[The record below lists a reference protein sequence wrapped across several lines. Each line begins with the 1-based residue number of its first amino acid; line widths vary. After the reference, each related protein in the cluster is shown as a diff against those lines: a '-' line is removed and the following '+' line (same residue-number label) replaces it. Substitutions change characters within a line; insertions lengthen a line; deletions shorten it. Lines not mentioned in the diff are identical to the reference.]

1 MGIFFIIFRKLV
13 RKQQR
18 WLFMLQYSNINNH
31 CIKSVPIRSYSGP
44 YFHPMGLNTDEN
56 NSECGHFLR
65 SKSPLFF
72 QSSFLP
78 WIELCIF
85 EIVAY
90 IFNMPSIW
98 LTMLIGTSFEINL
111 ETLRRRIT
119 CSTSIHG
126 FAIFFFFVICEGSIW
141 LDPRFNGGTATW
153 IIFSEFSW
161 ITVMFSFFVKI

>member
-1 MGIFFIIFRKLV
+1 MFLFGVILVLIFT
-13 RKQQR
+13 Q
-18 WLFMLQYSNINNH
+18 WDW
-31 CIKSVPIRSYSGP
+31 IRTRITR
-44 YFHPMGLNTDEN
+44 NTDTFYVV
-56 NSECGHFLR
+56 SHLY
-65 SKSPLFF
+65 FF
-72 QSSFLP
+72 NLSFLP

-111 ETLRRRIT
+111 ETLGRRIT

-141 LDPRFNGGTATW
+141 LDPRFNGGKATW

-161 ITVMFSFFVKI
+161 ITVMSSFFVQI